1 MGRQGAGPEPFVAA
15 NVERGQHEQATAMH
29 VAPNNVARLLLGAGA
44 PRSLD
49 VFKIDIDSYDIFVV
63 EAMLRNGTF
72 RPKVIVMEIVRFAH
86 PPSRAPGGRGAANLR
101 RHS

>member
-1 MGRQGAGPEPFVAA
+1 MNWDALNA
-15 NVERGQHEQATAMH
+15 NLPWERVKKANKP

-86 PPSRAPGGRGAANLR
+86 PPSRAWGKGGRELTPPLP
-101 RHS
+101 